1 MPAEESAPS
10 LKNEP
15 FNPLGC
21 CVAVAAMCLFVLLF
35 LSLLLLFTG
44 LRINI
49 STIGGEKV
57 GQVFSVNKEGFL
69 SRTWEAELVRGGMNN
84 GSGAFGIKPF
94 DFTVPN
100 DALADQV
107 KKYMETG
114 TEVIIRYQ
122 QPHIYSTWLTES
134 YGIYLVS
141 IRPAK

>member
-1 MPAEESAPS
+1 MPAEKSSPS
-10 LKNEP
+10 PKNEP
-15 FNPLGC
+15 PNPLGC
-21 CVAVAAMCLFVLLF
+21 CIAVVALCLFVFLV
-35 LSLLLLFTG
+35 LSLLLLLTG

-69 SRTWEAELVRGGMNN
+69 SKTWEAELVRGGMNN

-100 DALADQV
+100 DALVDQV
-107 KKYMETG
+107 KKYMEAG

-122 QPHIYSTWLTES
+122 QPHIYSSWLTES
-134 YGIYLVS
+134 GGIYLTG